1 MSRLE
6 SELFNLKFTVKQLNK
21 LSTKELQKSKKAEE
35 QVKKQL
41 QLGNQEGARIYAAN
55 SIRNKTESLNMLRL
69 ASRIDAVRS
78 RVETA
83 VTMRKVTS
91 NMQGVVANM
100 VKAMAAMD
108 TEKVSAIMD
117 KFEEKFT
124 DLDVQ
129 TAYMEDTISST
140 TAVSMPQDQVDDL
153 MLRVA
158 DEANIELQQEMN
170 KESANKVAD
179 LSPGEALREEDSTL
193 AERLRA
199 LRPAT

>member
-1 MSRLE
+1 MS
-6 SELFNLKFTVKQLNK
+6 
-21 LSTKELQKSKKAEE
+21 LQ
-35 QVKKQL
+35 QL

-108 TEKVSAIMD
+108 TEKV
-117 KFEEKFT
+117 
-124 DLDVQ
+124 
-129 TAYMEDTISST
+129 
-140 TAVSMPQDQVDDL
+140 
-153 MLRVA
+153 RV
-158 DEANIELQQEMN
+158 E
-170 KESANKVAD
+170 
-179 LSPGEALREEDSTL
+179 
-193 AERLRA
+193 
-199 LRPAT
+199 